1 MTAQSKLIVP
11 DFTKDVTAPTTKT
24 AEKPKLKR
32 RMSIQME
39 NGKRRFIDVT
49 VDHKGVDPKTVLL
62 DKFKGVDGIDGFVQ
76 FTRILVAVY
85 APPAPDR
92 SDGGILFV
100 DTITEEDREENKT
113 QSKVGLILAM
123 GSRCYVDDENTKFHN
138 IKNQVGDWV
147 WFRPTDGMPTEING
161 QLCRVFREADIIG
174 PVPHPDA
181 VW

>member
-11 DFTKDVTAPTTKT
+11 DFTKDATAPTTKT

-32 RMSIQME
+32 RMSMLLE
-39 NGKRRFIDVT
+39 NGKRRFVEVT
-49 VDHKGVDPKTVLL
+49 VDHQGKDPKE
-62 DKFKGVDGIDGFVQ
+62 GILSHFQNVATDELVQ

-85 APPAPDR
+85 APPTPEK
-92 SDGGILFV
+92 SDGGIYFGG
-100 DTITEEDREENKT
+100 TITEEDREENKT
-113 QSKVGLILAM
+113 QSKVGLIIAM
-123 GSRCYVDDENTKFHN
+123 GSRCYVDDDNTKFHA

-174 PVPHPDA
+174 RLPHPDA